1 MTSVADLSL
10 VTQVC
15 GKNSNQKLMDRFLDG
30 KVTWSLRH
38 RIRCGS
44 KHMVHRCTTFISHWI
59 GSIAKIMNS

>member
-30 KVTWSLRH
+30 TVTWSLRRH
-38 RIRCGS
+38 IRCGS
-44 KHMVHRCTTFISHWI
+44 KHPVYHIY
-59 GSIAKIMNS
+59 